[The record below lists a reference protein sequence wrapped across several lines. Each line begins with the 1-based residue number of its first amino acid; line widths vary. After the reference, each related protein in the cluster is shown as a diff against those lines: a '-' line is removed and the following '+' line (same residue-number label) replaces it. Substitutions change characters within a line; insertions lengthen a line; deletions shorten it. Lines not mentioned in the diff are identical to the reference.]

1 MTRYLLTRLG
11 QSAALLVVVSAVVFA
26 IVHSAPGGPAIL
38 NNPDVDPQTAKAI
51 ARDLGLTDP
60 LAVQYG
66 RWLKR
71 AILGNF
77 GRSYQYQLPVIHL
90 IRARIPNT
98 LLLAGAALAV
108 ALAVAVPLGVV
119 SAVRRYSAFDYA
131 ATAGALVGVSVP
143 GFWLGIMMIILFSIL
158 LRWLPSAGM
167 RTPGID
173 LGAGDLLAHLI
184 MPALVL
190 STFPLAQLMRYTRS
204 AMVEALAQDFVRTA
218 RAKGLSVRRVLVGHA
233 LRNALMPVVTV
244 LGVITPR
251 LLSGAVITETI
262 FAWPGLGRLAVDA
275 AVTRDYPVIMGLT
288 MTTAALVIAANWLTD
303 LAYVALDPRVSLT
316 R

>member
-1 MTRYLLTRLG
+1 
-11 QSAALLVVVSAVVFA
+11 
-26 IVHSAPGGPAIL
+26 
-38 NNPDVDPQTAKAI
+38 
-51 ARDLGLTDP
+51 
-60 LAVQYG
+60 
-66 RWLKR
+66 
-71 AILGNF
+71 
-77 GRSYQYQLPVIHL
+77 
-90 IRARIPNT
+90 
-98 LLLAGAALAV
+98 
-108 ALAVAVPLGVV
+108 
-119 SAVRRYSAFDYA
+119 
-131 ATAGALVGVSVP
+131 
-143 GFWLGIMMIILFSIL
+143 
-158 LRWLPSAGM
+158 M

-233 LRNALMPVVTV
+233 LRNALIPVVTV